1 MTLMQVGVD
10 DKYRLEAKRI
20 YLSGIQALVRLPMLQ
35 RERDRLQGLNTAGF
49 ISGYRGSPLGM
60 YDSALWRAKSFLQAQ
75 DIAFVPGLN
84 EDLAATAVWGSQQ
97 VGLFPGAK
105 VDGVFGIWYGKGP
118 GVDRSLDVLRHANW
132 AGTSPHGGVL
142 AIAGDDHGAQSTTT
156 AYQCEQ
162 AFEAAMMPI
171 LNPATIQD
179 YLDLGLFGFALSR
192 FSGCW
197 VAFKAASEAVDSSAS
212 VYVDPQR
219 VAVTMPSAFAM
230 PPGGLHIRWPRGGM
244 DWAVEQERRL
254 HGPKL
259 AAAQAF
265 ARANSLDRVVID
277 SPQPRFG
284 IVTTGKAY
292 LDVRQALSEL
302 GITEQ
307 RAAALGIR
315 VYKVALSWPLEP
327 QGALAFAQGLKDIL
341 VVEEKRGFVENQL
354 VKLLYNVEA
363 ARRPSIVGKTDETG
377 AILLPS
383 TGELTPTMVARA
395 IVARLKRLGDSAPF
409 DEHLARLESSG
420 GPG

>member
-156 AYQCEQ
+156 AYQC
-162 AFEAAMMPI
+162 
-171 LNPATIQD
+171 
-179 YLDLGLFGFALSR
+179 
-192 FSGCW
+192 
-197 VAFKAASEAVDSSAS
+197 
-212 VYVDPQR
+212 
-219 VAVTMPSAFAM
+219 
-230 PPGGLHIRWPRGGM
+230 
-244 DWAVEQERRL
+244 
-254 HGPKL
+254 
-259 AAAQAF
+259 
-265 ARANSLDRVVID
+265 
-277 SPQPRFG
+277 
-284 IVTTGKAY
+284 
-292 LDVRQALSEL
+292 
-302 GITEQ
+302 
-307 RAAALGIR
+307 
-315 VYKVALSWPLEP
+315 
-327 QGALAFAQGLKDIL
+327 
-341 VVEEKRGFVENQL
+341 
-354 VKLLYNVEA
+354 
-363 ARRPSIVGKTDETG
+363 
-377 AILLPS
+377 
-383 TGELTPTMVARA
+383 
-395 IVARLKRLGDSAPF
+395 
-409 DEHLARLESSG
+409 
-420 GPG
+420 